1 MKALIE
7 EINEKLE
14 SIITDLKVRKQTLED
29 SLATIQRKIDEKID
43 EAKKYKDDVD
53 KNKNNIK
60 TIETEIESLE
70 QDLADLTNKFSNKDL
85 NAILDTANKEI
96 NMKISSRVHEIN
108 KNKDKINELTE
119 KARMIKDLLL
129 SLKKDKDAKKSKLDE
144 LDVALKYYETEIN
157 KIINFSE
164 ENPDNLVVDDEEIR
178 EEDDSTNYTFEPIY
192 ETKVVDDSPVF
203 DEIKSIAEE
212 ENDEEIENDFG
223 TTFVSVEA
231 DETEEVDTK
240 DLEKEDDNNVFM
252 DENINSKEDDKDTK
266 DATTLEE
273 ENFDSKGLGMPT
285 FENTSNNNS
294 EDFNDKDNPFTKDS
308 FLEEDNGI
316 FDFINNRDL
325 PLNETTNVNEEITDD
340 IADDNV
346 SDIVSLFEHDKT
358 QKIDFKT
365 LNDSID
371 KEYENIFGEKIDEKK
386 FGKEMDY
393 VPTDDDFLDFKVTN
407 EKNIFDTEEDVK
419 EPISE
424 VKTNLNEQN
433 FIDFCVDNELDE
445 KLFSTEDKDY
455 LISIYNES
463 LFKKIIDVIKN
474 NKIDLNNIYEAAHIF
489 DMSSLELEKMINK
502 LLLANQTTTNIG
514 LVLDTL
520 PEINSYDL
528 NEVIE
533 SYGQNVKDTDI
544 TELIVKAKH
553 LKDIG
558 GGK

>member
-1 MKALIE
+1 MKVLIE

-14 SIITDLKVRKQTLED
+14 SIITDLKTRKQTLED
-29 SLATIQRKIDEKID
+29 SLANIQSKIDEKIE
-43 EAKKYKDDVD
+43 EAKEYKDDVD

-60 TIETEIESLE
+60 TLEAEIESLE
-70 QDLADLTNKFSNKDL
+70 QDLADLTSKFSNKDL

-96 NMKISSRVHEIN
+96 NMKISSRAHEIN

-157 KIINFSE
+157 RIINYSE
-164 ENPDNLVVDDEEIR
+164 ENPDNLVANDEETS
-178 EEDDSTNYTFEPIY
+178 EEDDSANYTFEPIY

-212 ENDEEIENDFG
+212 ESDEEAQDDFG
-223 TTFVSVEA
+223 TTFASVED
-231 DETEEVDTK
+231 DEAEKVDTK
-240 DLEKEDDNNVFM
+240 EPE
-252 DENINSKEDDKDTK
+252 KEDDKDTK
-266 DATTLEE
+266 DDATLEE
-273 ENFDSKGLGMPT
+273 KNFDSKDLGMPA
-285 FENTSNNNS
+285 FESASNNNL
-294 EDFNDKDNPFTKDS
+294 EDFNDKDNLFTKDS

-325 PLNETTNVNEEITDD
+325 HLNKTTNADEEITDD
-340 IADDNV
+340 IADDNA

-419 EPISE
+419 EPATSE
-424 VKTNLNEQN
+424 TTNLNEQN
-433 FIDFCVDNELDE
+433 FKDFCVDNGLDE
-445 KLFSTEDKDY
+445 KLFSSEDRDY

-463 LFKKIIDVIKN
+463 LFKK
-474 NKIDLNNIYEAAHIF
+474 
-489 DMSSLELEKMINK
+489 
-502 LLLANQTTTNIG
+502 
-514 LVLDTL
+514 
-520 PEINSYDL
+520 
-528 NEVIE
+528 
-533 SYGQNVKDTDI
+533 
-544 TELIVKAKH
+544 
-553 LKDIG
+553 
-558 GGK
+558 